1 MRTGAITQVAQ
12 VLKSLTLL
20 SQRKSLSYRERRM
33 LDKARY
39 LVVSEIAEVERVS
52 EDKVEARVDRAVRT
66 LIPPT
71 VDH

>member
-1 MRTGAITQVAQ
+1 MRTGAITEVAQ
-12 VLKSLTLL
+12 VMKSLTLL

-39 LVVSEIAEVERVS
+39 LIVSEIAAVEKMS

-66 LIPPT
+66 PT
-71 VDH
+71 SPVADQ